1 MIGGGDWAED
11 RIIADCFKSWI
22 AGKPVKIRNPYSTR
36 PWQHVLEPLS
46 GYILAGSL
54 LLKNKK
60 KKISGNSF
68 NFGPYRSDNKKVLDI
83 LEILKKDWE
92 NLKLIITKK
101 KSFKEHNLLQLS
113 SEKAKKNSKLEIYID
128 F

>member
-60 KKISGNSF
+60 KYQVI
-68 NFGPYRSDNKKVLDI
+68 PLILDPTDLTIKK
-83 LEILKKDWE
+83 
-92 NLKLIITKK
+92 
-101 KSFKEHNLLQLS
+101 F
-113 SEKAKKNSKLEIYID
+113 
-128 F
+128 